1 MNIIKMILG
10 TKNAR
15 ELKKL
20 KPIVAQINRILRR
33 NPDHPDRALLERLRD
48 DLRDALGGN

>member
-20 KPIVAQINRILRR
+20 KPIVAKINQIEEEYQARGFSDGECPRMT
-33 NPDHPDRALLERLRD
+33 AEF
-48 DLRDALGGN
+48 

>member
-20 KPIVAQINRILRR
+20 KPIVAKINRI
-33 NPDHPDRALLERLRD
+33 EKEYQEKEK
-48 DLRDALGGN
+48 

>member
-20 KPIVAQINRILRR
+20 KPIVAQIN
-33 NPDHPDRALLERLRD
+33 HLEKQYQEQNLP
-48 DLRDALGGN
+48 

>member
-15 ELKKL
+15 ELKRL
-20 KPIVAQINRILRR
+20 KPIVAEINRIEKEYQRSK
-33 NPDHPDRALLERLRD
+33 LESTEHT
-48 DLRDALGGN
+48 A